1 MYISSHIL
9 ETVFLPE
16 LDPAREVC
24 VGAPLEGDD
33 PHVLGLAAVGDG
45 GLGAARACEVAGL
58 REEAGV
64 RQVGDVPAAHRA
76 ARAAVAAEHETL
88 HTFD

>member
-1 MYISSHIL
+1 M
-9 ETVFLPE
+9 
-16 LDPAREVC
+16 C

-33 PHVLGLAAVGDG
+33 PHVRGLAAVGDG
-45 GLGAARACEVAGL
+45 GLGAARAGQVARL

-76 ARAAVAAEHETL
+76 ARAVLGAEHETL
-88 HTFD
+88 HIRPELSATTH

>member
-1 MYISSHIL
+1 M
-9 ETVFLPE
+9 FQPE

-33 PHVLGLAAVGDG
+33 PHVRGLAAVGDG
-45 GLGAARACEVAGL
+45 GLGAARAGQVARL

-76 ARAAVAAEHETL
+76 ARAVLGAEHETL
-88 HTFD
+88 HIRPELSARFHSAS